1 MTIREL
7 MEPLSLDLGSCG
19 GSVHLNISLL
29 SSSLTRQPQVRP
41 SVCLSR
47 SLRYPQLSSP
57 WSQGCSGALYDPLD
71 SKLLRDTM
79 SPGRDHLIHEPAICW
94 HQPPSRDCIYGAAKS
109 HCRLSFFIF
118 FHPFIFQA
126 STDSLNVKRFD
137 RKWVF
142 FISTSNVVIVFI
154 VDFWDDETEIR
165 GSIYVE

>member
-1 MTIREL
+1 MLVDDYTRTHGT
-7 MEPLSLDLGSCG
+7 EPLSLDLGSCG

-57 WSQGCSGALYDPLD
+57 WSQGCSGALY

-79 SPGRDHLIHEPAICW
+79 SPGRDHLIHEPAICC

-118 FHPFIFQA
+118 FTRLYFKPQLTA
-126 STDSLNVKRFD
+126 
-137 RKWVF
+137 
-142 FISTSNVVIVFI
+142 
-154 VDFWDDETEIR
+154 
-165 GSIYVE
+165 

>member
-1 MTIREL
+1 

-79 SPGRDHLIHEPAICW
+79 YPGRDHLIHEHAICC
-94 HQPPSRDCIYGAAKS
+94 HQPPESRLHLRGCEKS
-109 HCRLSFFIF
+109 LPPLF
-118 FHPFIFQA
+118 FHFFLPFIFQA
-126 STDSLNVKRFD
+126 STDSLNVKCFD
-137 RKWVF
+137 RKRVF
-142 FISTSNVVIVFI
+142 FISTLNVVIVFI
-154 VDFWDDETEIR
+154 VDF
-165 GSIYVE
+165 